1 MVPFISILT
10 PQSLASECHP
20 ALFLDRDDT
29 LMVNCPYLCEP
40 SKVALFSGA
49 TEGLRAFRE
58 AGWRLIVL
66 SNQSGLGR
74 GYFTREQLSAVTN
87 RMVELLAAGGVVLDA
102 IYYCPHAPDENCN
115 CRKPRTGLIEAAC
128 RDFAIDLAKSWM
140 VGDKAADMEVA
151 KNAQLHAAQ
160 FLPKEDSP
168 LLPGAEFAV
177 RSLSELSSRILA

>member
-1 MVPFISILT
+1 MVPFISILS
-10 PQSLASECHP
+10 PQFPENECHP

-40 SKVALFSGA
+40 SKVALFPGA
-49 TEGLRAFRE
+49 TEGLRAFRN
-58 AGWRLIVL
+58 AGYRLIVV

-87 RMVELLAAGGVVLDA
+87 RLVELLAAGGVALDA
-102 IYYCPHAPDENCN
+102 IYYCPHTPDENCN

-140 VGDKAADMEVA
+140 VGDKAADMELA
-151 KNAQLHAAQ
+151 ANAHLRAAQ

-168 LLPGAEFAV
+168 LLSGAECAV
-177 RSLSELSSRILA
+177 RSLADLASRILA

>member
-20 ALFLDRDDT
+20 AFFLDRDDT

-40 SKVALFSGA
+40 SRVALFPGA
-49 TEGLRAFRE
+49 TEGLRAFRN
-58 AGWRLIVL
+58 AGYRLIVV

-87 RMVELLAAGGVVLDA
+87 RLVELLAAGGVSLDA
-102 IYYCPHAPDENCN
+102 IYYCPHTPDENCN

-140 VGDKAADMEVA
+140 IGDKAADLEL
-151 KNAQLHAAQ
+151 AQNSRLHAAQ

-177 RSLSELSSRILA
+177 RSLAELSKLILK